1 MELIY
6 NKYIVILIMAYHTAS
21 ELTKMML
28 DYLKDNG
35 NEVWRNNNLAVRGR
49 AFIGRKGIPDIIGF
63 NKKYGTFVA
72 CEIKAIGD
80 RISPEQMLLIEELG
94 NANGMAMVC
103 QQFRDESIILTIYK
117 DGENENWRFEEGK
130 LRK

>member
-1 MELIY
+1 
-6 NKYIVILIMAYHTAS
+6 MAYISAS
-21 ELTKMML
+21 DLTKMMM

-49 AFIGRKGIPDIIGF
+49 AFIGRKGVPDIIGYS
-63 NKKYGTFVA
+63 KKYGHFVC

-80 RISPEQMLLIEELG
+80 RLSPDQMVFLEELAYAG
-94 NANGMAMVC
+94 GTAMLC
-103 QQFRDESIILTIYK
+103 QQMRDETIIVKIYK
-117 DGENENWRFEEGK
+117 EDGSTEDWKFEKGE

>member
-1 MELIY
+1 M
-6 NKYIVILIMAYHTAS
+6 NYHSAS

-49 AFIGRKGIPDIIGF
+49 SFIGRKGVPDIIGY
-63 NKKYGTFVA
+63 NKKNGSFVC

-80 RISPEQMLLIEELG
+80 RMSADQIVFLEELSLAG
-94 NANGMAMVC
+94 GIAMLC
-103 QQFRDESIILTIYK
+103 QQIRDLSIIVKIYK
-117 DGENENWRFEEGK
+117 DGENKDYRFEEGK
-130 LRK
+130 LRKA